1 MSRSASSSGSS
12 SSTLKT
18 APSVNIYTS
27 SSSAFDPF
35 TAYAPDIQMSVH
47 ATPMLSDTIDTMQVD
62 ILQNNEE
69 IAVLHLS
76 ITRLPLSCSKRDDLV
91 EQELD
96 ILPSDANIRLSN
108 KSPLELACGKMP
120 PVSYV
125 GGRIRSQGALHPY
138 AVFESRRGSLFRGQL
153 AGNRVKHQI
162 SILDDS
168 RVSPITSFVLIIAN
182 QAKHC
187 CVWSRNLDGLAK
199 RYDLTQYHKSQGMIF
214 NPAGAAGG

>member
-1 MSRSASSSGSS
+1 MGV
-12 SSTLKT
+12 KCE
-18 APSVNIYTS
+18 I
-27 SSSAFDPF
+27 F
-35 TAYAPDIQMSVH
+35 
-47 ATPMLSDTIDTMQVD
+47 LSHHIKQ
-62 ILQNNEE
+62 
-69 IAVLHLS
+69 
-76 ITRLPLSCSKRDDLV
+76 
-91 EQELD
+91 
-96 ILPSDANIRLSN
+96 
-108 KSPLELACGKMP
+108 
-120 PVSYV
+120 
-125 GGRIRSQGALHPY
+125 IRSQGALHPY